1 MRAATTT
8 GAATT
13 TTATAA
19 ATTTTTTTT
28 TTTSTITT
36 STITDGGT
44 AGGFVYTAP
53 GGVSL
58 STEASGIMV
67 FESHTV
73 AVSGNAV
80 TDSQVGVAV

>member
-13 TTATAA
+13 TTATATATATA
-19 ATTTTTTTT
+19 AT